1 MIEEKERKSVVAL
14 GTVNVERIVKTEN
27 IIAVTSKVFIFLQ
40 LTYLKKFNFL
50 LFYRSKDR
58 RDKHDK
64 DNSERDDKVHIKQE
78 PVDG

>member
-1 MIEEKERKSVVAL
+1 M
-14 GTVNVERIVKTEN
+14 N
-27 IIAVTSKVFIFLQ
+27 
-40 LTYLKKFNFL
+40 YM
-50 LFYRSKDR
+50 FYRSKDR